1 MNVLT
6 EEILAEVISD
16 KTASSMM
23 LPLYVGRT
31 CCNEKIFI
39 DLTLQPH
46 LLLGGDSG
54 SGKTNCLNVIICGLA
69 SRFTP
74 NQLQLVLID
83 TALVEFYHYAKLPHL
98 AFPVLNKIEDC
109 AEALRWLTTE
119 LDKRLVELVHAGHRN
134 IQAYNAAG
142 GTMPYSVVIID
153 RLNDLTCAG
162 TSDIVSNLMRLTALA
177 RPVGI
182 HFVVATDCAEYSAAA
197 HSLMPGMPGRIAFRT
212 RFWYNSIFWIRDTQ
226 ACELQNRGDMLILRP
241 NGTLIS
247 AHCDYLFDDV
257 ESRIIA
263 SSIKKYNS
271 CCTSTVL

>member
-83 TALVEFYHYAKLPHL
+83 TALVEFYDYAKLPHL

-119 LDKRLVELVHAGHRN
+119 LDKRLVELMHAGHRN

-142 GTMPYSVVIID
+142 GTMPYIVVIID
-153 RLNDLTCAG
+153 RLNDLTCVG
-162 TSDIVSNLMRLTALA
+162 TSDIVSNLRRLTALA

-182 HFVVATDCAEYSAAA
+182 HFVAATDRAEDSAVPP
-197 HSLMPGMPGRIAFRT
+197 SLTLPGRIAFRT
-212 RFWYNSIFWIRDTQ
+212 RHWADSVFWIRDTQ
-226 ACELQNRGDMLILRP
+226 ACELQNSGDMLILRP
-241 NGTLIS
+241 NGTFIS
-247 AHCDYLFDDV
+247 AHCDYLFHDV
-257 ESRIIA
+257 ESRIIGTHC
-263 SSIKKYNS
+263 N
-271 CCTSTVL
+271 L

>member
-6 EEILAEVISD
+6 EEILAEAISD
-16 KTASSMM
+16 KTASNMT

-31 CCNEKIFI
+31 CCNEKVFI
-39 DLTLQPH
+39 DLAHQPH

-74 NQLQLVLID
+74 SQLQLVLID
-83 TALVEFYHYAKLPHL
+83 TAIVEFYDYAKLPHL

-109 AEALRWLTTE
+109 AKALRWLSTE
-119 LDKRLVELVHAGHRN
+119 LDKRLVEIMHAGHRN

-142 GTMPYSVVIID
+142 GTMPYIVVVID
-153 RLNDLTCAG
+153 RLNDLTCAD
-162 TSDIVSNLMRLTALA
+162 TSDIVSTLTRLTALA
-177 RPVGI
+177 RSAGI
-182 HFVVATDCAEYSAAA
+182 HFVTATNRAENSAVPP
-197 HSLMPGMPGRIAFRT
+197 SLTLPGRIAFRT
-212 RFWYNSIFWIRDTQ
+212 RHWHDSIFWIRDTQ

-241 NGTLIS
+241 NGMFIS

-257 ESRIIA
+257 ESRIIGKL
-263 SSIKKYNS
+263 IEKHNP
-271 CCTSTVL
+271 CRTSAVL

>member
-6 EEILAEVISD
+6 EEILAEAISD

-39 DLTLQPH
+39 DLALQPH

-109 AEALRWLTTE
+109 AEALRWLSTE
-119 LDKRLVELVHAGHRN
+119 LDKRLVEIMHAGQRN

-142 GTMPYSVVIID
+142 GTMPYIVVIID

-162 TSDIVSNLMRLTALA
+162 TSDIVSNLKRLTALA

-182 HFVVATDCAEYSAAA
+182 HFVAATDCAEYSAVP
-197 HSLMPGMPGRIAFRT
+197 HSLTLPGRIAFRT
-212 RFWYNSIFWIRDTQ
+212 RHWADSVFWIRDTQ
-226 ACELQNRGDMLILRP
+226 ACELQNSGDMLILRP
-241 NGTLIS
+241 NGTFIS

-257 ESRIIA
+257 ESRIID
-263 SSIKKYNS
+263 SSIKKYNT

>member
-69 SRFTP
+69 SRFAP
-74 NQLQLVLID
+74 SQLQLVLID
-83 TALVEFYHYAKLPHL
+83 TAIVEFYDYAKLPHL
-98 AFPVLNKIEDC
+98 AFPVLNKITDC
-109 AEALRWLTTE
+109 AEALRWLSTE
-119 LDKRLVELVHAGHRN
+119 LDKRLMEIMHAGHRN

-142 GTMPYSVVIID
+142 GTMPYIVVIVD
-153 RLNDLTCAG
+153 RLNDLTCAD
-162 TSDIVSNLMRLTALA
+162 TSDIVSTLVRLTALA
-177 RPVGI
+177 RAAGI
-182 HFVVATDCAEYSAAA
+182 HFVAATNRAEDSAVPP
-197 HSLMPGMPGRIAFRT
+197 SLTLPGRIAFRT
-212 RFWYNSIFWIRDTQ
+212 RHWADSVFWIRDTQ
-226 ACELQNRGDMLILRP
+226 ACELQNSGDMLILRP
-241 NGTLIS
+241 NGTFIS

-257 ESRIIA
+257 ESRIIGKLIEKHA
-263 SSIKKYNS
+263 NI
-271 CCTSTVL
+271 

>member
-6 EEILAEVISD
+6 EEILAEAIND
-16 KTASSMM
+16 KTASSMT

-31 CCNEKIFI
+31 CCNEKVFI
-39 DLTLQPH
+39 DLAHQPH

-74 NQLQLVLID
+74 SQLQLVLMY
-83 TALVEFYHYAKLPHL
+83 TALVEFYDYAKLPHL

-109 AEALRWLTTE
+109 AEALRWLSTE
-119 LDKRLVELVHAGHRN
+119 LDKRLVEIMHAGQRN

-142 GTMPYSVVIID
+142 GTMPYIVVVID
-153 RLNDLTCAG
+153 RLNDLTCAD
-162 TSDIVSNLMRLTALA
+162 TSDIVSTLTRLTALA
-177 RPVGI
+177 RSAGI
-182 HFVVATDCAEYSAAA
+182 HFVAATNRAEYNAVP
-197 HSLMPGMPGRIAFRT
+197 HSLILPGRIAFRT
-212 RFWYNSIFWIRDTQ
+212 RNWSDSAFWIRDTQ
-226 ACELQNRGDMLILRP
+226 ACELQNSGDMLILRP
-241 NGTLIS
+241 NGTFIS

-263 SSIKKYNS
+263 SSIKKYNPS
-271 CCTSTVL
+271 RTSTVL

>member
-74 NQLQLVLID
+74 SQVQLVLID
-83 TALVEFYHYAKLPHL
+83 TAIVEFYDYAKLPHL

-142 GTMPYSVVIID
+142 GTMPYIVVIID

-162 TSDIVSNLMRLTALA
+162 TSYIVSNLVRLTAFA
-177 RPVGI
+177 RSAGI
-182 HFVVATDCAEYSAAA
+182 HFVAATNRAGYSAVPR
-197 HSLMPGMPGRIAFRT
+197 SLILPGRIAFRT
-212 RFWYNSIFWIRDTQ
+212 RFWHDSIFWIRDTQ

-241 NGTLIS
+241 NDTFIS

-257 ESRIIA
+257 ESRIIGKLIEKHA
-263 SSIKKYNS
+263 NI
-271 CCTSTVL
+271 

>member
-74 NQLQLVLID
+74 SQLQLVLID
-83 TALVEFYHYAKLPHL
+83 TALVEFYDYAKLPHL

-142 GTMPYSVVIID
+142 GTMPYIVVIID
-153 RLNDLTCAG
+153 RLNDLTCAD
-162 TSDIVSNLMRLTALA
+162 TSDIVSNLKRLTALA

-182 HFVVATDCAEYSAAA
+182 HFVAATDCAEYSAAP
-197 HSLMPGMPGRIAFRT
+197 HWLMPGRIAFRT
-212 RFWYNSIFWIRDTQ
+212 RLWYNSIFWNRDTQ

-257 ESRIIA
+257 ESRIIG

>member
-6 EEILAEVISD
+6 EELLAEAISD
-16 KTASSMM
+16 KTVSSMT

-31 CCNEKIFI
+31 CCNEKVFI
-39 DLTLQPH
+39 DLANQPH

-74 NQLQLVLID
+74 SQLQLVLID
-83 TALVEFYHYAKLPHL
+83 TAIVEFYDYAKLPHL
-98 AFPVLNKIEDC
+98 ALPVLNKITDC
-109 AEALRWLTTE
+109 AEALRWLSTE
-119 LDKRLVELVHAGHRN
+119 LNKRLMEIMHAGHRN

-142 GTMPYSVVIID
+142 GTMPYIVVIID

-177 RPVGI
+177 RPAGI
-182 HFVVATDCAEYSAAA
+182 HFVAATDRAEYSAAP
-197 HSLMPGMPGRIAFRT
+197 HSLMPGRIVFRT
-212 RFWYNSIFWIRDTQ
+212 RFWHDSIFWIRDTQ

-241 NGTLIS
+241 NGTFIS
-247 AHCDYLFDDV
+247 AHCDYLFDYV
-257 ESRIIA
+257 ESRIIGKL
-263 SSIKKYNS
+263 IN
-271 CCTSTVL
+271 

>member
-6 EEILAEVISD
+6 EEILAEAIND
-16 KTASSMM
+16 KTASSMI

-31 CCNEKIFI
+31 CCNEKVFI
-39 DLTLQPH
+39 DLAHQPH

-74 NQLQLVLID
+74 SQLQLVLIN
-83 TALVEFYHYAKLPHL
+83 TAIVEFYDYAKLPHL

-109 AEALRWLTTE
+109 AKALRWLSTE
-119 LDKRLVELVHAGHRN
+119 LDKRLVEIMHAGYRN

-142 GTMPYSVVIID
+142 GTMPYIVVVID
-153 RLNDLTCAG
+153 RLYDLTCAD
-162 TSDIVSNLMRLTALA
+162 TSDIVSTLVRLTALA
-177 RPVGI
+177 RAAGI
-182 HFVVATDCAEYSAAA
+182 HFVAATNRAEDSAVPP
-197 HSLMPGMPGRIAFRT
+197 SLTLPGRIAFRT
-212 RFWYNSIFWIRDTQ
+212 RFWHDSIFWIRDAQ

-241 NGTLIS
+241 NGTFIS

-263 SSIKKYNS
+263 SSINKY
-271 CCTSTVL
+271 T